1 MPHLSSSGNA
11 REHTHFKQQPTTDHK
26 MSDQKTTIKLIHGQ
40 DNRIITLER
49 PTYMLL
55 AACTADLLG
64 IPATT
69 ASGGGLV
76 FRYRDDEGD
85 LIHLS
90 SDNELEVAQGFTGP
104 RGILRLEVTTTADA
118 GSFSDHMVEAEK
130 SQEEQQQQQQ
140 EPAAAEL
147 ARPQPLVL
155 LMERLAQCSGLSS
168 KNISAKKC
176 AKALHQASGN
186 VDLALAAI
194 EKCCNKHASKG
205 LKKEMKREKK
215 TMKKEKKREKKMMK
229 KEMKAIVE
237 SSSSSSDSDSTEE
250 VESEE
255 LKSKLDQLEACL
267 DALMKPHQ
275 AKLRRKRLARLL
287 NNRCSGDVD
296 KAMAVLKHR
305 QANSEIKRAH
315 RLEIQGQKKAFRQKR
330 REMKGSCLQEISL
343 QAS

>member
-1 MPHLSSSGNA
+1 VA
-11 REHTHFKQQPTTDHK
+11 YRHTHFKQQPTTDHK

-194 EKCCNKHASKG
+194 EKCCDKHASKG
-205 LKKEMKREKK
+205 L
-215 TMKKEKKREKKMMK
+215 K